1 MVKNT
6 KGGKG
11 AKSMARKNTKATV
24 SVPMPSS
31 PSELLAVV
39 SKVFGPTCQVLL
51 SDGTTL
57 LCHIRGKFHKRK
69 SGNRFS
75 VGSIVMVGL
84 WEWESE
90 SSRNNCDLM
99 FVYDATQIL
108 SIADSVVLPS
118 LPSAFMSSATDIVF
132 DSAPSSDIM
141 HSNDDLISDSPSLCD
156 SFHDL

>member
-11 AKSMARKNTKATV
+11 AKSMARKNTKAPV

-39 SKVFGPTCQVLL
+39 SKIFGPTCQVMLN
-51 SDGTTL
+51 DGTTL

-99 FVYDATQIL
+99 FVYDATQAL

-132 DSAPSSDIM
+132 DSAASDIV
-141 HSNDDLISDSPSLCD
+141 HSNHEPIADAPSIVSDSFDDL
-156 SFHDL
+156 